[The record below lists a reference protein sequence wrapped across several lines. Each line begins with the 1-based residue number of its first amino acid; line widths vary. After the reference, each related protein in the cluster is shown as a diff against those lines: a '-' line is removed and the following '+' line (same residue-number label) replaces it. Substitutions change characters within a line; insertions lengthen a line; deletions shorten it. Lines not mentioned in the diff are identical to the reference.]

1 MAKLYEISDRYKNI
15 QELLDNPDLPEV
27 DILQALSKIDE
38 EFDTKAENIAKL
50 ISALNSDIDGMAK
63 EIKRLQNRKSVMEH
77 RADDLKS
84 YIYEHMKAIKKKKI
98 KGKLFTLS
106 IQKNSPSVSVIDE
119 GAVPGQYKIPQ
130 PPKLDKKAIL
140 TDLKRDK
147 KIDGIEIKQGTSL
160 RIR

>member
-1 MAKLYEISDRYKNI
+1 MGKLYEISDRYRNI

-27 DILQALSKIDE
+27 DILNALNKIDE

-50 ISALNSDIDGMAK
+50 ISSLNADIDGMTK

-98 KGKLFTLS
+98 KGALFTLS
-106 IQKNSPSVSVIDE
+106 IQKNSPSVNVLDE
-119 GAVPGQYKIPQ
+119 GAIPGRYKIPQ

-140 TDLKRDK
+140 TDLKQ
-147 KIDGIEIKQGTSL
+147 GVEVNGTEIKQGTSL

>member
-27 DILQALSKIDE
+27 DILNALNKIDE

-50 ISALNSDIDGMAK
+50 ISSLNADIDGMTK

-98 KGKLFTLS
+98 KGALFTLS
-106 IQKNSPSVSVIDE
+106 IQKNSPSVNVLDE
-119 GAVPGQYKIPQ
+119 GAIPAQYKIPQ
-130 PPKLDKKAIL
+130 PSKLDKKAIL
-140 TDLKRDK
+140 ADLKQ
-147 KIDGIEIKQGTSL
+147 GVEVNGVEIKQGTSL